1 MTIYDD
7 SATSPVIINF
17 NSEERIAGEN
27 SYFTST
33 PINLGINTYDSVAII
48 QAQIP
53 RTFYNIPANNNTF
66 TIVQNGAPLTVELTA
81 GTYNKYNLLTELQT
95 KLTAAGS
102 GVGRSFV
109 VTYPSNPDK
118 YKYVFTYTGGT
129 GAVSFVFTNSLYA
142 QLGFNK
148 NSTNTFTGGSLTST
162 NCINLSFINKVF
174 IRSDIVS
181 GGNDDILME
190 IMSYGSCPMLSLCY
204 YQQQILEANIKT
216 FSNTTLNSW
225 RFSLTDIDGNI
236 VDLNGI
242 GWSFALLFFQRSDTH
257 QLFKN
262 ELLMNNEERLFR
274 IQQQQQKIKSTIEED
289 VKEKETETDTTNDT
303 NEPPINNSNTDI
315 STEENKNE
323 PLYPVLP
330 FGSSSIVKD
339 FL

>member
-1 MTIYDD
+1 MSIYDD
-7 SATSPVIINF
+7 STTSPVIINF
-17 NSEERIAGEN
+17 NSEERISGSN

-53 RTFYNIPANNNTF
+53 RTFYNVPSTGNTF
-66 TIVQNGAPLTVELTA
+66 TIVQNGVVSTVTLTA

-95 KLTAAGS
+95 KLNTVKDAG
-102 GVGRSFV
+102 RTYT
-109 VTYPSNPDK
+109 VTYPSNPDT
-118 YKYVFTYTGGT
+118 YKYVFSFTGGT
-129 GAVSFVFTNSLYA
+129 GNVSFIFTNSLYA
-142 QLGFNK
+142 QLGFDK
-148 NSTNTFTGGSLTST
+148 NSTNTFSSGSLTST
-162 NCINLSFINKVF
+162 NCINLSYINKVF

-289 VKEKETETDTTNDT
+289 VKEKETETETEKQTILND
-303 NEPPINNSNTDI
+303 SNIET
-315 STEENKNE
+315 STEENKLE
-323 PLYPVLP
+323 PIYPVLP
-330 FGSSSIVKD
+330 YGSSSIVKD